1 MKILIA
7 YSTQTGNT
15 RKLADAVNDQLGGD
29 KTFCTISEAPDPD
42 GYDLV
47 VLGFWLQAGKP
58 DPKSSKFL
66 EKIRQNKLFLMATH
80 GAAADSAHAVNAMKQ
95 AISLASQAEVL
106 GAFNCPGEV
115 NPKVLEKVK
124 AKDPQ
129 PPWIGDAD
137 DAVGHPDA
145 GDIQRLTGIV
155 QSKLAEFIA

>member
-1 MKILIA
+1 MKILITC
-7 YSTQTGNT
+7 SSQTGNT
-15 RKLADAVNDQLGGD
+15 QKLADAVNEQLGGD
-29 KTFCTISEAPDPD
+29 KTFCTISEAPEPD
-42 GYDLV
+42 GYDLI

-66 EKIRQNKLFLMATH
+66 EKIGKNKLFLFATH

-95 AISLASQAEVL
+95 AGALAPEATVL
-106 GAFNCPGEV
+106 GTFNCPGQV

-129 PPWIGDAD
+129 PPWLSDAD

-145 GDIQRLTGIV
+145 DDIENLTEV
-155 QSKLAEFIA
+155 VRSRLAEFTA